1 MIDLCTLQ
9 ASCSRRAVSRLS
21 RRVGYVA
28 ILAVS
33 LLLFAP
39 ASAHAQP
46 TTGGAEGIVTDFS
59 RPGQPSMIIY
69 LWGGVSRPGLWRV
82 ERDVDLVQLL
92 TAAGVPSIGTDPA
105 GTRRRTFIRV
115 YRTSGDNRTE
125 VFEQRVDRLLA
136 EGSTYPPLQAEDIVE
151 VQVKERRAVGIQLI
165 GTLVSTASAVTLLV
179 LRLTSGS

>member
-33 LLLFAP
+33 LVLFSP
-39 ASAHAQP
+39 ASAYAQP
-46 TTGGAEGIVTDFS
+46 TSGAEGIVTDFS

-136 EGSTYPPLQAEDIVE
+136 EDSAYPPLQAEDIVE